1 MNRQRYVRVIRQAD
15 KDRDRQ
21 IGRQAE
27 RQTDIEIVE
36 RTDINRQVL
45 IALKINSIP
54 KEFVLLLQ
62 RQTDRQIDS

>member
-15 KDRDRQ
+15 KHRDRQ

-36 RTDINRQVL
+36 RTDINSFDSSKDKL
-45 IALKINSIP
+45 HTKGICFITSK
-54 KEFVLLLQ
+54 
-62 RQTDRQIDS
+62 TDT